1 MASFSDKT
9 KIVILTEGHS
19 LGPSTKTAVNMIH
32 YRPEKIL
39 GVLDSE
45 QAGKTTVDIFK
56 SKHSF
61 PFKAKLSDFP
71 NADALLI
78 GLAPSGGKLP
88 AEWRAIIKEALQKN
102 LTIISGLHT
111 FISDDKE
118 FSDIVKNGK
127 GSIFDVRKNNEKE
140 VADGL
145 PFKDTNL
152 RIHAV
157 GNDCSLG
164 KMVVTVEIND
174 YFKKKNIDSKF
185 IATGQTGIMIEGDGC
200 PVDCV
205 VSDFVNGSSERLV
218 RAHDHHDILLVEGQ
232 GSLFHPKYSA
242 VTLGLLH
249 GCRPQ
254 GMIFCYEAA
263 RKHILHMPG
272 FPLADHAHAIK
283 TYEHMASILEPSKV
297 IAIAING
304 KGLTKTEIKEEQKK
318 MEDKFQLTVSDVY
331 VDGPEVLANEVLKFQ
346 KELIKSGRLKV
357 KAKK

>member
-1 MASFSDKT
+1 MPGFTSE
-9 KIVILTEGHS
+9 KIVLLTQGFS
-19 LGPSTKTAVNMIH
+19 LSGSCKTAINMIH

-45 QAGKTTVDIFK
+45 QAGKTTATVFN
-56 SKHSF
+56 SKNSF
-61 PFKAKLSDFP
+61 PFKSKLSDFP
-71 NADALLI
+71 NADALLL

-88 AEWRAIIKEALQKN
+88 ESWRSIIKEALQKN

-111 FISDDKE
+111 FLSDDKE
-118 FSDIVKNGK
+118 FSDLVNAGQ
-127 GSIFDVRKNNEKE
+127 GVIFDVRKNNEKE

-145 PFKDTNL
+145 PFKDTCL

-164 KMVVTVEIND
+164 KMVVTVEID
-174 YFKKKNIDSKF
+174 QYFKKKKIDSKF

-200 PVDCV
+200 PIDCV
-205 VSDFVNGSSERLV
+205 VSDFVNGSAEKLCRTFD
-218 RAHDHHDILLVEGQ
+218 DHEILLVEGQ

-272 FPLADHAHAIK
+272 FPLPDHAHAIK
-283 TYEHMASILEPSKV
+283 TIEHMASLMEPSKV

-304 KGLTKTEIKEEQKK
+304 KGLSKSEIKEEQKR
-318 MEDKFQLTVSDVY
+318 MEDRFQLTVSDVY
-331 VDGPEVLANEVLKFQ
+331 VDGPEILASEVLKFQ
-346 KELIKSGRLKV
+346 KELIKNGRLKA

>member
-1 MASFSDKT
+1 MSDFSTKT
-9 KIVILTEGHS
+9 KIVILTQGHS
-19 LGPSTKTAVNMIH
+19 LGPSTKTAINMIH

-56 SKHSF
+56 SKHQF
-61 PFKAKLSDFP
+61 PVKAKLSEFP

-88 AEWRAIIKEALQKN
+88 EEWRVIIKEALQKN

-111 FISDDKE
+111 FLSDDKE
-118 FSDIVKNGK
+118 FSDLVKNGK
-127 GSIFDVRKNNEKE
+127 GEIFDIRKNNEKE

-145 PFKDTNL
+145 GFKDTCL

-174 YFKKKNIDSKF
+174 YLKKQKIDSKF

-205 VSDFVNGSSERLV
+205 VSDFVNGSAEKLC
-218 RAHDHHDILLVEGQ
+218 RAHEHHDILLVEGQ

-249 GCRPQ
+249 GSRPQ

-272 FPLADHAHAIK
+272 FPLPDHADVIK
-283 TYEHMASILEPSKV
+283 TYENMASIMEPSKV
-297 IAIAING
+297 FAIAING
-304 KGLTKTEIKEEQKK
+304 KGMSKAEIKEEQKR
-318 MEDKFQLTVSDVY
+318 MEDRFQMTVSDVY
-331 VDGPEVLANEVLKFQ
+331 IDGPEILSNAVLKFQ
-346 KELIKSGRLKV
+346 KDLIKSGRLKTKV
-357 KAKK
+357 KK

>member
-1 MASFSDKT
+1 MSGFSSN
-9 KIVILTEGHS
+9 KIVILTEGYS
-19 LGPSTKTAVNMIH
+19 LGTSTKTAVNMIH

-61 PFKAKLSDFP
+61 PFKAKLSEFP

-88 AEWRAIIKEALQKN
+88 NEWRLIIKEALQKN
-102 LTIISGLHT
+102 LAIISGLHT
-111 FISDDKE
+111 FLSDDKE
-118 FSDIVKNGK
+118 FSDLVKNGK
-127 GSIFDVRKNNEKE
+127 GQIFDIRKNNEKE

-145 PFKDTNL
+145 GFKDTCL

-164 KMVVTVEIND
+164 KMVITVEIND

-205 VSDFVNGSSERLV
+205 VSDFVNGSAEKLV
-218 RAHDHHDILLVEGQ
+218 RAHDHHEILLVEGQ
-232 GSLFHPKYSA
+232 GSLYHPKYSA

-249 GCRPQ
+249 GSRPQ
-254 GMIFCYEAA
+254 GMIYCYEAT
-263 RKHILHMPG
+263 RKHVLHMPG
-272 FPLADHAHAIK
+272 FPLPDHGNVIK
-283 TYEHMASILEPSKV
+283 TYEHMASIMEPSKV

-304 KGLTKTEIKEEQKK
+304 KGLNKDQIKEEQKR
-318 MEDKFQLTVSDVY
+318 MEDRFQMVASDVY
-331 VDGPEVLANEVLKFQ
+331 VDGPEILANEVLKFQ
-346 KELIKSGRLKV
+346 KELIKNGRLKAKV
-357 KAKK
+357 KK

>member
-1 MASFSDKT
+1 MPSFSSN
-9 KIVILTEGHS
+9 KIVILTQGHS
-19 LGPSTKTAVNMIH
+19 LGDSCKTAINMIY
-32 YRPEKIL
+32 YRSEKIL

-45 QAGKTTVDIFK
+45 QAGKTTSEIFK
-56 SKHSF
+56 SKQAL

-71 NADALLI
+71 DADALLI

-88 AEWRAIIKEALQKN
+88 ESWRSIIKEALQKN

-111 FISDDKE
+111 FLSDDSE
-118 FSDIVKNGK
+118 FSALVKAGK
-127 GSIFDVRKNNEKE
+127 GVIFDIRKNNEKE
-140 VADGL
+140 VADGQ
-145 PFKDTNL
+145 PFKNTNL

-164 KMVVTVEIND
+164 KMVVTVEID
-174 YFKKKNIDSKF
+174 QYLKKKKIDSKF

-205 VSDFVNGSSERLV
+205 VSDFVNGSAERLC
-218 RAHDHHDILLVEGQ
+218 RSFDHHEILMVEGQ

-272 FPLADHAHAIK
+272 FALPDHANAIR
-283 TYEHMASILEPSKV
+283 TIEHMASIMEPSKV

-304 KGLTKTEIKEEQKK
+304 KGLTKAEIKEEQKR
-318 MEDKFQLTVSDVY
+318 MEDRFLIPASDVY
-331 VDGPEVLANEVLKFQ
+331 VDGPEILANEVLKFQ
-346 KELIKSGRLKV
+346 KELIKNGRLKA
-357 KAKK
+357 KAK

>member
-1 MASFSDKT
+1 MSAFASK
-9 KIVILTEGHS
+9 KIVILTQGHS
-19 LGPSTKTAVNMIH
+19 LGGSCKTAINMIH

-56 SKHSF
+56 SSHNR
-61 PFKAKLSDFP
+61 PFKVKLSDFP
-71 NADALLI
+71 DADALLI

-88 AEWRAIIKEALQKN
+88 ESWRSIIKEALQKN

-111 FISDDKE
+111 FLSDDSE
-118 FSDIVKNGK
+118 FNTITKAGK
-127 GSIFDVRKNNEKE
+127 GTIVDIRKNNEKE

-145 PFKDTNL
+145 PFKNTCL

-164 KMVVTVEIND
+164 KMVVTVELD
-174 YFKKKNIDSKF
+174 QYFKKKNIDSKF

-205 VSDFVNGSSERLV
+205 VSDFVNGSAERLC
-218 RAHDHHDILLVEGQ
+218 RSFDHHEILMVEGQ

-272 FPLADHAHAIK
+272 FPLPDHAHAIK
-283 TYEHMASILEPSKV
+283 TIEHMASIMEPSKV

-304 KGLTKTEIKEEQKK
+304 KGLSKAEIKEEQKR
-318 MEDKFQLTVSDVY
+318 MEDRFQLPASDVY
-331 VDGPEVLANEVLKFQ
+331 IDGPEILANEVLKFQ
-346 KELIKSGRLKV
+346 KELIKNGRLK
-357 KAKK
+357 AKEK

>member
-1 MASFSDKT
+1 MSNFTAN
-9 KIVILTEGHS
+9 KIVILTQGHS
-19 LGPSTKTAVNMIH
+19 LGGSCKTAINMIH

-56 SKHSF
+56 STHNL

-71 NADALLI
+71 DADALLI

-88 AEWRAIIKEALQKN
+88 ESWRSIIREALHKN
-102 LTIISGLHT
+102 LIIISGLHT
-111 FISDDKE
+111 FISDDNEFKE
-118 FSDIVKNGK
+118 LEKAGK
-127 GSIFDVRKNNEKE
+127 GKIVDIRKNNEKE

-145 PFKDTNL
+145 PFKNTCL

-164 KMVVTVEIND
+164 KMVVTVELD
-174 YFKKKNIDSKF
+174 QYFKKKKIDSKF

-205 VSDFVNGSSERLV
+205 VSDFVNGSAERLC
-218 RAHDHHDILLVEGQ
+218 RSFDHHEILLVEGQ

-272 FPLADHAHAIK
+272 FPLPDHAHAIK
-283 TYEHMASILEPSKV
+283 TIEHMASIMEPSKV

-304 KGLTKTEIKEEQKK
+304 KGLTKEQIKEEQKR
-318 MEDKFQLTVSDVY
+318 MEDRFQLPASDVY

-346 KELIKSGRLKV
+346 KELIKNGRLK
-357 KAKK
+357 AKE